1 MASLGSVKLMALGTA
16 GALFIGYC
24 FYFDRKRTT
33 APDYKKRVHERRVR
47 QATSHLGIGGGGTE
61 PAGAADDNEED
72 DQDLVMQMHFV
83 EEVKK
88 GERHIKEGSVDEG
101 LTHLCNA
108 IMLCT
113 HPGSL
118 LEMLRANL
126 PEALF
131 RPLMMRLHE
140 LNQRSGSSSEDFSE
154 TTSDDTTRN
163 SISSGTSTSQPG
175 AVAAAVT
182 AAAQEAGL

>member
-1 MASLGSVKLMALGTA
+1 MALGTA

-24 FYFDRKRTT
+24 FYFDRKRTR
-33 APDYKKRVHERRVR
+33 APDYKKRVHERRMR
-47 QATSHLGIGGGGTE
+47 QAMSQLGGGTGQ
-61 PAGAADDNEED
+61 AGAADDNEED

-113 HPGSL
+113 HPGAL
-118 LEMLRANL
+118 LEMLQANL
-126 PEALF
+126 PEVLF

-140 LNQRSGSSSEDFSE
+140 LNQRSGSSSEDYSE
-154 TTSDDTTRN
+154 TSSYDTTRT
-163 SISSGTSTSQPG
+163 SMSSGTSTSKPG
-175 AVAAAVT
+175 EVAAAVT